1 MSDSTGSTTTP
12 APRRARRAVL
22 AALAATPLLLAA
34 CGSASTGSPA
44 SSGSVAASPSPSGSG
59 TGTGT
64 AAADAGQATYPVVVK
79 ADNGQVTVPARPST
93 IVSLSPTAT
102 EMLFAVG
109 AGAQVKAVDDQ
120 SSVPAEAPRTKLS
133 GFQPNAEAIAGY
145 RPDLVVLSTDV
156 NGIVAAL
163 GKLKVPVLLFG
174 APATIAD
181 GSVQELALGAATGHA
196 AQAQQAVDTTRRRI
210 AAAVARAPKAAK
222 PLKIYHEV
230 DNTYYSV
237 TSSTFIGDLYRQF
250 GLVNIADSAP
260 KAVGGYPKL
269 SAEFVITAAPDL
281 IVLAD
286 GTCCQQNA
294 ATVAKRPAFAGV
306 PAVTSGRVVVVQD
319 DVASRWGPSLAQF
332 AEKVADTLAGK
343 A

>member
-1 MSDSTGSTTTP
+1 MSDRTGSTTTP

-44 SSGSVAASPSPSGSG
+44 TSGSVAASSSPSGA
-59 TGTGT
+59 GTGT
-64 AAADAGQATYPVVVK
+64 AAAAAVQAVYPVVVK

-145 RPDLVVLSTDV
+145 RPDLVVLSNDV

-174 APATIAD
+174 APATVAD

>member
-1 MSDSTGSTTTP
+1 MSDRTGSTTTP

-44 SSGSVAASPSPSGSG
+44 TSGSVAASSSPSGA
-59 TGTGT
+59 GTGT
-64 AAADAGQATYPVVVK
+64 AAAAAVQAVYPVVVK

-145 RPDLVVLSTDV
+145 RPDLVVLSNDV

-174 APATIAD
+174 APATVAD

-210 AAAVARAPKAAK
+210 AAAVARTPKAAK

-260 KAVGGYPKL
+260 KAAGGYPKL